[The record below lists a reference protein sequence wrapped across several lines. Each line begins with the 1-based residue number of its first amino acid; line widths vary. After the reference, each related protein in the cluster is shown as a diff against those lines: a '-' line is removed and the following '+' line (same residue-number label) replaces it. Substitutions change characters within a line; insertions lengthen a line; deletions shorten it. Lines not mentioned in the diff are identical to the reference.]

1 MRRMKG
7 MKYYEDHWMVQVLVK
22 DFQNCTPDG
31 ANGKRRNDD
40 EKMECLHSYI
50 EGYAF
55 FLIM

>member
-1 MRRMKG
+1 MKG